1 MSDALPI
8 YLQLAPEQGGIR
20 FGPFKQRFDIGSD
33 TRRVQL
39 VLDARHGIFPI
50 HAIGAQM
57 QPGLLTLQP
66 AAPGCN
72 LFVTP
77 AGQSH
82 AWPVT
87 APVQVKHGD
96 QLTFGTPE
104 GPRFMVYVDQ
114 AAAQG
119 ADQILKAAGQK
130 GGEAG
135 ALHAISGFMDRI
147 FGPPESSGIAGEVQ
161 RRSQAELLRRSP
173 YREIYGIWTRLKT
186 GVLTSPRTVVAL
198 VIAFFGLVSTGGLTC
213 SGLVLAFYRAVM
225 Y

>member
-1 MSDALPI
+1 MSETLPI
-8 YLQLAPEQGGIR
+8 YLQLVPEQGGIR
-20 FGPFKQRFDIGSD
+20 FGPFRQRFDIGSD
-33 TRRVQL
+33 ARRTQL
-39 VLDARHGIFPI
+39 VLDARHGIFPV
-50 HAIGAQM
+50 HAVGAQM
-57 QPGLLTLQP
+57 QPGLLTVQP
-66 AAPGCN
+66 AAQGCT

-104 GPRFMVYVDQ
+104 GPRFFVVVEQPAETDDLLQQ
-114 AAAQG
+114 ARS
-119 ADQILKAAGQK
+119 K

-135 ALHAISGFMDRI
+135 ALHAIGGVMDRI
-147 FGPPESSGIAGEVQ
+147 FGPPDASGIKGEVQ
-161 RRSQAELLRRSP
+161 RRTQAEMLRRSP

-186 GVLTSPRTVVAL
+186 GVLTSPRTIVAL
-198 VIAFFGLVSTGGLTC
+198 VIAIFGLVSTGGLTC